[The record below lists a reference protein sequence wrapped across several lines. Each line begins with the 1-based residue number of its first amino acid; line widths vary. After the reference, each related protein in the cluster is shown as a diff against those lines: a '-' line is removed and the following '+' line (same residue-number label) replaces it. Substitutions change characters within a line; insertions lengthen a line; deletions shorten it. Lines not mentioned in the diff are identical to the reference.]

1 MTMKMKNTLILTHQI
16 IKTMLNKMIYLED
29 KVQINNQ
36 RKRAKVM
43 ITVVTNLQ
51 EMTID
56 SWT

>member
-1 MTMKMKNTLILTHQI
+1 MKMKNTLILTHQI